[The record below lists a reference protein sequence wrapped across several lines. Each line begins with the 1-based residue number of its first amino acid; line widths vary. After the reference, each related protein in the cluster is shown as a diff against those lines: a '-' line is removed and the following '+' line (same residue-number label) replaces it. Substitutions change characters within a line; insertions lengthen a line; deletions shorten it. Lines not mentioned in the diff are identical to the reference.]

1 MVKRLS
7 SRSQRYPSERRT
19 GSELPRNQARS
30 YPPAAMATEFPQEIV
45 DEIIDHLADDK
56 TTRFVS
62 LRSCSLVSSQ
72 WLYRSQKHLFHE
84 MRFTSAL
91 FSKWC
96 DVVRPGDSGP
106 SPHVAILGYHAG
118 FNEVEAKQLAQHHR
132 HLSSF
137 TNLQELQFRETPIH
151 CFTEGELS
159 TCFEQMG
166 RSVRSISLRAC
177 EMTVNDLVPFV
188 RPFAKL
194 ERLSIIDPVAHST
207 VLDDSVDFPILSG
220 VLELQYLFVGRGI
233 WDFVH
238 QLSQLPLAFHTM
250 VLEAIHISLLAP
262 INELLA
268 TCRETLTRVDIR
280 DRVLNYFSTFV
291 KND

>member
-1 MVKRLS
+1 MFRTDGAQ
-7 SRSQRYPSERRT
+7 RSFDF
-19 GSELPRNQARS
+19 
-30 YPPAAMATEFPQEIV
+30 PP
-45 DEIIDHLADDK
+45 
-56 TTRFVS
+56 S
-62 LRSCSLVSSQ
+62 LRNDRQ
-72 WLYRSQKHLFHE
+72 RSG
-84 MRFTSAL
+84 A
-91 FSKWC
+91 
-96 DVVRPGDSGP
+96 
-106 SPHVAILGYHAG
+106 
-118 FNEVEAKQLAQHHR
+118 
-132 HLSSF
+132 
-137 TNLQELQFRETPIH
+137 
-151 CFTEGELS
+151 
-159 TCFEQMG
+159 
-166 RSVRSISLRAC
+166 
-177 EMTVNDLVPFV
+177 
-188 RPFAKL
+188 
-194 ERLSIIDPVAHST
+194 VAHST